1 MKFWN
6 FSQNKKETEVEL
18 RINGELIDDEE
29 AWIYEWFAIPCSSPN
44 AFREEIKEF
53 TGKTIHVWID
63 SYGGSVFAG
72 MGIYNALMEHR
83 RQGGHVVTI
92 GDSKVMSAATIIFM
106 AGEKRKMTP
115 GCVFMVHNPLTS
127 IQQGYACDFRKAADV
142 LDTIK
147 DTIMNVYETST
158 GMDRNEIS
166 KLMDE
171 ETYMSAETAVKY
183 NFATETMEI
192 PLSVTNTAHKNI
204 DFNREKFI
212 NFQRSDMKKIQSI
225 IKSDGG
231 ETMKEVK
238 TVQDLTAAYGEL
250 VNQIQLEAV
259 QMERERMTA
268 LDALDDGTAQVH
280 AIIMHA
286 KENGQTSA
294 DVQFFVDTAKANTQE
309 KEPESNGNQFMN
321 NLVNDNKQS
330 GVESVK
336 SYEKQGKNNDAEEI
350 KSFVNALN
358 KAMGGKTNG

>member
-18 RINGELIDDEE
+18 RINCELIDDEE
-29 AWIYEWFAIPCSSPN
+29 AWIYEWFEIPCSSPN
-44 AFREEIKEF
+44 AFREELKEF

-192 PLSVTNTAHKNI
+192 PLSVTNTAHKSI

-250 VNQIQLEAV
+250 VNQVQLEAV

-268 LDALDDGTAQVH
+268 LDVLDDGTAQVH

-286 KENGQTSA
+286 KENGQTAA

-336 SYEKQGKNNDAEEI
+336 SYEKQGKNNDAEEM

>member
-6 FSQNKKETEVEL
+6 FSQNKETSEVDL
-18 RINGELIDDEE
+18 RIDGELIDDEE
-29 AWIYEWFAIPCSSPN
+29 AWVYEWFEIPCTGPN
-44 AFREEIKEF
+44 AFREELKQF
-53 TGKTIHVWID
+53 TGKTINVWID

-250 VNQIQLEAV
+250 VNQVQLEAV

-268 LDALDDGTAQVH
+268 LDVLDDGTAQVH
-280 AIIMHA
+280 AIVMHA
-286 KENGQTSA
+286 KETGQTAA
-294 DVQFFVDTAKANTQE
+294 DVQFFVDTAKANTQK
-309 KEPESNGNQFMN
+309 KEPEDGNQFMN
-321 NLVNDNKQS
+321 NLVDDNKQS
-330 GVESVK
+330 GVENVK
-336 SYEKQGKNNDAEEI
+336 SYEKQGKNNDAEEM

>member
-6 FSQNKKETEVEL
+6 FSPNKEETEIEL
-18 RINGELIDDEE
+18 RINGELVDDDE
-29 AWIYEWFAIPCSSPN
+29 AWIYEWFDIPAASPN
-44 AFREEIKEF
+44 AFREELKEF
-53 TGKTIHVWID
+53 KGKTLHVWID

-127 IQQGYACDFRKAADV
+127 VQGYAGDFRKAADV

-147 DTIMNVYETST
+147 DIIMNVYEAGTE
-158 GMDRNEIS
+158 MDRNEIS
-166 KLMDE
+166 KLMNE

-183 NFATETMEI
+183 HFATEIMEI
-192 PLSVTNTAHKNI
+192 PLSVTNTAHKKI
-204 DFNREKFI
+204 DFNREKFM

-231 ETMKEVK
+231 ETMKEIK

-250 VNQIQLEAV
+250 VNQVQLEAV
-259 QMERERMTA
+259 QTERERMTA

-286 KENGQTSA
+286 KETGQTAA
-294 DVQFFVDTAKANTQE
+294 DVQFFVDTAKANTQK
-309 KEPESNGNQFMN
+309 KEPESDGNQFMN
-321 NLVNDNKQS
+321 NLVDDNKQS
-330 GVESVK
+330 GVENVK
-336 SYEKQGKNNDAEEI
+336 SYEKQGKNNDAEEM